1 MENALHSLDASV
13 LSLTQKN
20 ETLLADLSDAELR
33 IDDLESRVEESEK
46 SKDVIVESWH
56 RASAEIENLRN
67 ELESVHLD
75 AEEMENLLLEKE
87 AHNLNL
93 LSRLQYEENRDYDT
107 TTYLEKLLENIQFV
121 LNEFQRQYLDATEVS
136 KTREMEYRETLG
148 GTIDGE
154 SNNMAKIEQLHSLVG
169 NLLSDLHSRNTSL
182 HENTMVLND
191 IKKDLAQLHESLLY
205 KEISHS

>member
-1 MENALHSLDASV
+1 VENALHSLDASV